1 MPTKERESNF
11 ELLRIIC
18 MLMVMIVHAIGYIN
32 EEDLFNLRG
41 TLNHFLGHFCTVCVN
56 GFVMISGWFGIKA
69 SWRGAAKLLFQVF
82 YITAICV
89 GVALLLGLPVS
100 FEKDILPFLLLGKG
114 YWFVV
119 AYLILYAL
127 APVLNAF
134 IEHVDQ
140 KTFRNVLISW
150 LIVEFLYG
158 YLLDTGHFAFGF
170 SPLFFIGLY
179 LLARYARLYPGKLF
193 SLPRWADFSIY
204 AGLIVI
210 SATLFWLG
218 YKWFGMGFHLNHSD
232 SPLAIAASLFFLLG
246 FSKMHFHSK
255 AINWL
260 AVSAFAI
267 YLIHEHSLVS
277 GRYDQVFE
285 TISAHLPLGFVYP
298 VSLLAII
305 CIAFVCIL
313 IDKPRIPLW
322 RAIEKHFP
330 VCPRKESSL

>member
-11 ELLRIIC
+11 DLLRIIC
-18 MLMVMIVHAIGYIN
+18 MLMVMTVHAIGYIN
-32 EEDLFNLRG
+32 EEDLVG
-41 TLNHFLGHFCTVCVN
+41 VHGALNHFLGHFCSVCVN
-56 GFVMISGWFGIKA
+56 CFVMISGWFGIKA

-100 FEKDILPFLLLGKG
+100 FEKDVQPFLLLGKG

-193 SLPRWADFSIY
+193 SLPKWADFSIY
-204 AGLIVI
+204 AGLILI
-210 SATLFWLG
+210 SATLFWFG

-232 SPLAIAASLFFLLG
+232 SPLIIAASLFFLLG
-246 FSKMHFHSK
+246 FSKMHFQSK

-260 AVSAFAI
+260 AASAFAI
-267 YLIHEHSLVS
+267 YLIHQHPLVDS
-277 GRYDQVFE
+277 WYRQLFDTFADRLPIGVF
-285 TISAHLPLGFVYP
+285 YP
-298 VSLLAII
+298 TALCAILS
-305 CIAFVCIL
+305 IALICIL
-313 IDKPRIPLW
+313 IDKPRVFLW
-322 RAIEKHFP
+322 RMINKKQLRA
-330 VCPRKESSL
+330 